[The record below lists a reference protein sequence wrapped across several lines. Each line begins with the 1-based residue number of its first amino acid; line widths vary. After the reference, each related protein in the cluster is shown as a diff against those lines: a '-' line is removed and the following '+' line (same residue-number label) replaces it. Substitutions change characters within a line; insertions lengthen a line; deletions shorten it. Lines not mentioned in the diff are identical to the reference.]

1 MGSYEWMELQ
11 TLTSEIAASRSRLVA
26 ARSKRDHGRTRAL
39 EEEIAAAELRRD
51 RLLAYISTNLAS
63 VPENAQPPAGLEGA
77 KLREALESAA
87 AAQGPAP
94 DDIAGERRAAKPP
107 GRGAVPAAA
116 NGQDEAAE
124 ELPPP
129 EPAAALAAEEPAPA
143 EVVAARPAPEAGEGL
158 GAAAAENARLAAA
171 EGGQPPAEVADRS
184 PDTLIATGAAA
195 APTADSTGGGFMA
208 WDQLTPGDIDRAK
221 HEIGMR
227 RVEMLARHAE
237 ELKALEADQAQ
248 LETLEQAIAAFA
260 AKFAKAGVVKL
271 DEQRELR
278 QQGA

>member
-26 ARSKRDHGRTRAL
+26 ARSKRDHGRARAL

-63 VPENAQPPAGLEGA
+63 VPENAQPPEGLQGA
-77 KLREALESAA
+77 KLREALVSAA
-87 AAQGPAP
+87 AAQAPAS
-94 DDIAGERRAAKPP
+94 DEGAGERRGAKTSGRSAANA
-107 GRGAVPAAA
+107 GAPVEGDETADEPDAEGGDAVAAA
-116 NGQDEAAE
+116 
-124 ELPPP
+124 
-129 EPAAALAAEEPAPA
+129 EPAPA
-143 EVVAARPAPEAGEGL
+143 AVAATSADGAGATEASGVLMTEAGGEQL
-158 GAAAAENARLAAA
+158 
-171 EGGQPPAEVADRS
+171 PADAGDM
-184 PDTLIATGAAA
+184 PIATEPAASVQ
-195 APTADSTGGGFMA
+195 TAGSTGGGFMA

-221 HEIGMR
+221 HEIGVR
-227 RVEMLARHAE
+227 RADMLARHAE

-260 AKFAKAGVVKL
+260 AKFARAGVVKL

-278 QQGA
+278 QQGGN